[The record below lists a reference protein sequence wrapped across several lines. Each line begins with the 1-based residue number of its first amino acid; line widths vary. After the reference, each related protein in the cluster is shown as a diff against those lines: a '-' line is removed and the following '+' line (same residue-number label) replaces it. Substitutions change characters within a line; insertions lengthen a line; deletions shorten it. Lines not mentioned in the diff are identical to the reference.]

1 MLGKTDVVASL
12 AVKDLKVA
20 SRFYEGILGLVR
32 TGSEGEE
39 VIIYTSGKSRVFVYR
54 SENAGTN
61 KATAAYWV
69 VDDVDAVA
77 RKLKDKGV
85 KFEHYDLPGMKLEG
99 DVYVGGKIRNAWFKD
114 PDGNILAIVNE

>member
-1 MLGKTDVVASL
+1 MLGTTDVVASL
-12 AVKDLKVA
+12 AVRDLKVA
-20 SRFYEGILGLVR
+20 SQFYEGILGLVP

-54 SENAGTN
+54 SPFAGTN

-99 DVYVGGKIRNAWFKD
+99 DVYVGGRIRNAWFKD
-114 PDGNILAIVNE
+114 PDGNILAIVNG